1 MSYLIDTNVISEL
14 VRPKPDAAVLDWF
27 AHTPDEALFLS
38 ALTLGEIRKSVEK
51 VLEPQRREKLRL
63 WLEHDLRDWFG
74 PRILPIGPDV
84 ADHWGRLLAQAGRP
98 VPAIDSLLAATALH
112 HDLRLVTRRPTGWPS
127 VSMAVSLSWS
137 IKPGS
142 PRRTSWRP
150 RWSIT

>member
-27 AHTPDEALFLS
+27 SRTPDEALFLS
-38 ALTLGEIRKSVEK
+38 VLSLGEIRKGVEK
-51 VLEPQRREKLRL
+51 LTSPEEAPRREKLRL

-112 HDLRLVTRRPTGWPS
+112 HDLRLVTRNTRDFDYAGLEVINPWAT
-127 VSMAVSLSWS
+127 A
-137 IKPGS
+137 
-142 PRRTSWRP
+142 
-150 RWSIT
+150 